1 MRFAADTDSTLL
13 RSLIARS
20 AGLSTAH
27 LGMICAWVA
36 VIIYAASNSIVS
48 LLVSVGEAT
57 PVEGGRN
64 AITYANLLLAGTVLS
79 ILPMSVMFRRDLTR
93 AKLRGMSGRS
103 WRLLAVSAL
112 LSSAITP
119 GLFFYAL
126 ANTTVTSIV
135 LITRIEPPLFLLAA
149 WLILG
154 ESFSRRAMIAG
165 LVALTGAV
173 VMIGMREGGAMGA
186 IGIGEWA
193 AVGATLSYI
202 TSTLITRT
210 SLREIPMGIFS
221 VGRTILGAAM
231 YFGLVCMLVGP
242 DAFRDIFSPVLWS
255 WIWIYAG
262 LVIVMAQVFWN
273 LALKH
278 ARSETLSLACS
289 VSPLA
294 AILIAMALLG
304 ETVGPGFAPG
314 AALIVVAI
322 LLSRD
327 PDSAQFRMIAARH
340 RQYATILRSLV
351 ATPLVPLFA
360 DRPAAQAGLPR
371 LHGYAAGRRWAP
383 VGVGPALA
391 AHRAAMEPHRR
402 EASQAPRARPAG
414 AG

>member
-1 MRFAADTDSTLL
+1 
-13 RSLIARS
+13 
-20 AGLSTAH
+20 
-27 LGMICAWVA
+27 
-36 VIIYAASNSIVS
+36 
-48 LLVSVGEAT
+48 
-57 PVEGGRN
+57 
-64 AITYANLLLAGTVLS
+64 
-79 ILPMSVMFRRDLTR
+79 MSVMFRRDLTR

-173 VMIGMREGGAMGA
+173 VMIGMREGGALGA

-383 VGVGPALA
+383 VGVGAALA